1 MKVICAGWGR
11 TGTRSLKYALQNLLE
26 APSYHM
32 QNILLNKKH
41 AKLWQNIIF
50 KKNDSYNW
58 NDIYNGY
65 GACLDFPS
73 CNYYKELMKEY
84 PDAKVILTIR
94 DADSWMKSWNA
105 LNREILNSIA
115 FKFFSRI
122 PGTSFYIQKKIHNEA
137 ILGQNGMFK
146 GHKNEENIKNE
157 FIKWNESVIKYV
169 PKDRLLVY
177 EIKDGWEPLC
187 NFLELPVPDKPFFH
201 KNKTKNMGH
210 MSRFIGSMFV
220 ISILLAIVII
230 FLIIYYSII

>member
-11 TGTRSLKYALQNLLE
+11 TGTRSLKYALQILLK

-32 QNILLNKKH
+32 QNILLNKRD
-41 AKLWQNIIF
+41 ARLWQNIILK
-50 KKNDSYNW
+50 KKNVNW
-58 NDIYNGY
+58 SDIYNGY

-84 PDAKVILTIR
+84 PDAKVILTVR

-105 LNREILNSIA
+105 LNREVLDSIT
-115 FKFFSRI
+115 FKFFSKI

-137 ILGQNGMFK
+137 ILGPRGMFK
-146 GHKNEENIKNE
+146 GHKSEKNIKNE
-157 FIKWNESVIKYV
+157 FIKWNQSVIDYV

-187 NFLELPVPDKPFFH
+187 NFLNIPVPDISFFH

-210 MSRFIGSMFV
+210 MSRFIGSMFT
-220 ISILLAIVII
+220 ISILSIIVVI
-230 FLIIYYSII
+230 FLLIYFLIL